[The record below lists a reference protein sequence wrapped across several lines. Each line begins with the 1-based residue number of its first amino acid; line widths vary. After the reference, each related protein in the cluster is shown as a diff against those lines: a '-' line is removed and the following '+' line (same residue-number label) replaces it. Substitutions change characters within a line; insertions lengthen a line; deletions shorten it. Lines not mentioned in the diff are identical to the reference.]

1 VRKKKVIYK
10 DFTIQFLK
18 HGKIDIK
25 KKKKKCYDNITIC
38 VRDGYIMYI
47 ILGHNNE
54 FLRSFINC
62 ENENIL

>member
-1 VRKKKVIYK
+1 MENAGYLIRKKK
-10 DFTIQFLK
+10 F
-18 HGKIDIK
+18 
-25 KKKKKCYDNITIC
+25 YDNITVC

-47 ILGHNNE
+47 ILGHGNE